1 MVHFGLVVG
10 GPVLALPRALP
21 SVRMDGTMTSPLRS
35 EDLLIEGL
43 SQMLTVERR
52 SMPVAARL
60 HLTTH
65 GEHVLY
71 LDPDASDD
79 DREQALIG
87 TLAALLL
94 GPDAAVGARR
104 ARHLNAVT

>member
-1 MVHFGLVVG
+1 
-10 GPVLALPRALP
+10 
-21 SVRMDGTMTSPLRS
+21 MDGHMGSPARS

-43 SQMLTVERR
+43 GEMITIEQR

-60 HLTTH
+60 RLTTR

-79 DREQALIG
+79 DRERALIE
-87 TLAALLL
+87 TLAALLF
-94 GPDAAVGARR
+94 GPDAAATATR
-104 ARHLNAVT
+104 ARHLYSIT